1 LGCII
6 VDYLGLIRDPSKKDR
21 VQEVASIS
29 RDLKAMAKEFD
40 CPVIALAQLNR
51 GAEGHKPV
59 ASDLKDSGQIEQDA
73 DQIIMVHPI
82 LEKETN
88 APTGVTELIIA
99 KNRHGKRGSV
109 NVQDRL

>member
-1 LGCII
+1 
-6 VDYLGLIRDPSKKDR
+6 
-21 VQEVASIS
+21 
-29 RDLKAMAKEFD
+29 MAKEFD

-82 LEKETN
+82 LEK
-88 APTGVTELIIA
+88 
-99 KNRHGKRGSV
+99 R
-109 NVQDRL
+109 D